1 MRSPSLA
8 LLALFFAGS
17 TQARPSQSAP
27 PVAPLIFQGKEIKN
41 LLAFGDSYTYVQGTQ
56 GHWNYSFIS
65 DAFNYSYTPEQLL
78 SSEIVKNTTSSGGP
92 NWVDLP
98 LHHNYTVPLDDQV
111 KQWDLYAREVLDHE
125 SADTL
130 VAFWIGINDINDSAK
145 FTNVSFAAW
154 YETLATKWFESVMLP
169 PPLEKTA
176 SNLVSSN
183 PLPNAAMM
191 GQWNAA
197 VQAQASAFQARHND
211 SRTAVFDTYA
221 FLNGVLADAARYGI
235 YNTTSY
241 CQSYAQAD
249 ILWNYAGYGCQPIS
263 EYFWFNSGHITF
275 TVHEIIADEVLRQLA

>member
-98 LHHNYTVPLDDQV
+98 LHHNYTVPLVDQV
-111 KQWDLYAREVLDHE
+111 KQWDL
-125 SADTL
+125 
-130 VAFWIGINDINDSAK
+130 INDINDSAK

-154 YETLATKWFESVMLP
+154 NFLFMLP